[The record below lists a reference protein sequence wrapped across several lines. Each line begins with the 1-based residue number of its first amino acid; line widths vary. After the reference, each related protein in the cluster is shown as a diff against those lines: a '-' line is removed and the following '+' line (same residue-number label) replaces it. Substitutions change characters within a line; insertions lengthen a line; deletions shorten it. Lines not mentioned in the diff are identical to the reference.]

1 MGQCNQDGT
10 TVAGQPWLTVKTGYM
25 GQVFWDKTTEIVR
38 SVEVDLTGN
47 PGRDKEVR
55 TARTSLY
62 SKDSTPQKRLEKV
75 GDLREMF
82 AEMNIFVNICAKIY
96 RILSFSRKLHISV
109 DIFCENET
117 FLETKARKISQKL
130 P

>member
-1 MGQCNQDGT
+1 MGQD
-10 TVAGQPWLTVKTGYM
+10 
-25 GQVFWDKTTEIVR
+25 FWDKTTETVR

-55 TARTSLY
+55 TARTLLY

-82 AEMNIFVNICAKIY
+82 AKTNIFVDIFAKIY
-96 RILSFSRKLHISV
+96 RIPSFSRKLQISV
-109 DIFCENET
+109 NLVRENET
-117 FLETKARKISQKL
+117 FLET
-130 P
+130 